1 MKLSE
6 YADLDGLG
14 IAELVKTGE
23 ISAAEAASTALE
35 AIDAVN
41 PQLNAVIED
50 YPDRVM
56 ALETQDPPDGPLKGV
71 PFLVKDLVVHEAGQT
86 NELGSRLAKGLVAP
100 GETELMRRF
109 KAAGLVNLG
118 RTTTPEFGFCA
129 TVEALLYGP
138 THNPWNLGHSP
149 GGSSGGSSA
158 MVAARAVPIAHAND
172 GGGSIRGPAS
182 WCGLVGLKPTRG
194 RNPLGPDYG
203 ELIGGLVCEHVV
215 TRTVRDSAAIL
226 DATAGADPGAP
237 YVAPVPSRPFLDE
250 VGADPGRL
258 KIAFSARSIHGH
270 DPDPACAEAVE
281 QAARLCEGLG
291 HQVVE
296 DVPAVDGGQLAPLFG
311 TLWAAFGAWTLR
323 DWEVRTGRTATPEQF
338 EKHTW
343 IMSETD
349 KNLRASDL
357 AMAMQNLQRFARK
370 VAGFHETYDVWL
382 TPTMNTPPPPL
393 GFFEHVKEDR
403 ARARLRMEA
412 AANYTSLCNVT
423 GQPAI
428 SLPLHQT
435 ADGLPVGVQLIGRYG
450 DEAALFRLSAQLE
463 AAQPWADKWPGVS

>member
-1 MKLSE
+1 MQ
-6 YADLDGLG
+6 DVMRLDAVAQAALVRAGDVQP
-14 IAELVKTGE
+14 IELVD
-23 ISAAEAASTALE
+23 AAIAKIEKL
-35 AIDAVN
+35 N
-41 PQLNAVIED
+41 PGLNAVVT
-50 YPDRVM
+50 PM
-56 ALETQDPPDGPLKGV
+56 FETARQAAKGPLPDGPLKGV
-71 PFLVKDLVVHEAGQT
+71 PFLLKDLLAEYAGAPMS
-86 NELGSRLAKGLVAP
+86 EGSRFLSDYVSPHDSELVA
-100 GETELMRRF
+100 RYKR
-109 KAAGLVNLG
+109 AGLVVVGKTN
-118 RTTTPEFGFCA
+118 TPEFGLKPTTEPELF
-129 TVEALLYGP
+129 GP
-138 THNPWNLGHSP
+138 TLNPWNTAHTP
-149 GGSSGGSSA
+149 GGSSGGSAAAVASG
-158 MVAARAVPIAHAND
+158 MVAAAHAND

-281 QAARLCEGLG
+281 NAARLCESLG

-323 DWEVRTGRTATPEQF
+323 DWEARTGRPATPGQF

-349 KNLRASDL
+349 KHLRASDL

-370 VAGFHETYDVWL
+370 VAGFHETYDIWL

-393 GFFEHVKEDR
+393 GFFDHDKEDR
-403 ARARLRMEA
+403 ARARVRMEA
-412 AANYTSLCNVT
+412 AAYYTSLCNVT

-435 ADGLPVGVQLIGRYG
+435 TDGLPVGVQLIGRYG
-450 DEAALFRLSAQLE
+450 DEATLFRLSAQLE
-463 AAQPWADKWPGVS
+463 AAQPWAEKWPVVS

>member
-1 MKLSE
+1 MQ
-6 YADLDGLG
+6 DVMRLDAVAQAALVRAGDVQP
-14 IAELVKTGE
+14 IELVD
-23 ISAAEAASTALE
+23 AAIAKIEKL
-35 AIDAVN
+35 N
-41 PQLNAVIED
+41 PGLNAVVT
-50 YPDRVM
+50 PM
-56 ALETQDPPDGPLKGV
+56 FETARQVAKGPLPDGPLKGV
-71 PFLVKDLVVHEAGQT
+71 PFLLKDLLAEYAGAPMS
-86 NELGSRLAKGLVAP
+86 EGSRFLSDYVSPHDSELVA
-100 GETELMRRF
+100 RYKR
-109 KAAGLVNLG
+109 AGLVVVGKTN
-118 RTTTPEFGFCA
+118 TPEFGLKPTTEPELF
-129 TVEALLYGP
+129 GP
-138 THNPWNLGHSP
+138 TLNPWNTGHTP
-149 GGSSGGSSA
+149 GGSSGGSAAAVASG
-158 MVAARAVPIAHAND
+158 MVAAAHAND

-412 AANYTSLCNVT
+412 AAYYTSLCNVT